1 MPTKFTWIGHT
12 IIHHNGEVTCDTCA
26 LSEVTAR
33 AVLFMI
39 DNPFIQTLAINGSD
53 EIVRT

>member
-26 LSEVTAR
+26 LSEVTTR